1 MKGLKLLK
9 VKTHHTSF
17 MSWGGEGVY
26 SSMDRSLFTSFTF
39 PNINKALALMK
50 LNTIFKRLP
59 RLKSP

>member
-1 MKGLKLLK
+1 
-9 VKTHHTSF
+9 

-59 RLKSP
+59 RLKSS